1 MARAFTPKILTAN
14 DLLEG
19 DAIYWTAQKIWSR
32 QFHEAQVFAS
42 EDRAEEALKAAQSQ
56 PHIAVGAYLTDAKEG
71 PNGPEPVH
79 FREVFRTKG
88 PSNYN
93 HGKRVEAS
101 HV

>member
-19 DAIYWTAQKIWSR
+19 DAIYWTADQTWSR
-32 QFHEAQVFAS
+32 HFNESLVFAQ
-42 EDRAEEALKAAQSQ
+42 EEAADAALKTAQSQ

-93 HGKRVEAS
+93 HGKQVELS
-101 HV
+101 DV